1 MKKIWQ
7 FVPPLNKM
15 GFRNFLAWGILKSTK
30 HSGWNSYWY
39 LLKRFESIWH
49 AQKLFTTTNKPGV
62 LRVFCCFASH
72 GFVSEPWSC
81 DEWMT
86 DGATRQ
92 HCAGWGRRK
101 NKYVFC
107 HGPIFSQ
114 MPLSWRIFIALLF
127 IIPKL
132 GKFFFQKR
140 VAVRDHSGNLESVLT
155 FQKRRQNRS
164 SQDPRNPT
172 IMLFLCI
179 VGYKHNHFTQCSF
192 VIIQNISGTF
202 LPMICQWQWLAFQGI
217 LCQWTWLNGNP
228 TKRCTV
234 APTCLAAFHL
244 TRASHQASHP
254 L

>member
-1 MKKIWQ
+1 
-7 FVPPLNKM
+7 M

-30 HSGWNSYWY
+30 HSGWNSS

-49 AQKLFTTTNKPGV
+49 AQNMFTTTNNPRRLAGV
-62 LRVFCCFASH
+62 LRLCIPWFCFGTMVMWWVDDGWCYSAALRWLGQGEQGTRFLPWTDIFPNAAFLKSLHCFVVH
-72 GFVSEPWSC
+72 PPKIG
-81 DEWMT
+81 T
-86 DGATRQ
+86 
-92 HCAGWGRRK
+92 
-101 NKYVFC
+101 
-107 HGPIFSQ
+107 IFSFKTGWQ
-114 MPLSWRIFIALLF
+114 SATTVETLSRF
-127 IIPKL
+127 
-132 GKFFFQKR
+132 R
-140 VAVRDHSGNLESVLT
+140 YSR
-155 FQKRRQNRS
+155 KRRQNRS
-164 SQDPRNPT
+164 SQDPRNPI

-192 VIIQNISGTF
+192 VVIQNISGTF